1 MFQPRG
7 EDGEEREVTEWR
19 LRKYLRM
26 QSKQKRPEFRQPA
39 AMPMSGPSMF
49 FYYLI
54 LIFFA
59 FLNLLFESWLD
70 FNEYFR

>member
-26 QSKQKRPEFRQPA
+26 QSKQKRPQFRQPA
-39 AMPMSGPSMF
+39 AMPMSGPSKF
-49 FYYLI
+49 LFLI
-54 LIFFA
+54 K
-59 FLNLLFESWLD
+59 
-70 FNEYFR
+70 RK